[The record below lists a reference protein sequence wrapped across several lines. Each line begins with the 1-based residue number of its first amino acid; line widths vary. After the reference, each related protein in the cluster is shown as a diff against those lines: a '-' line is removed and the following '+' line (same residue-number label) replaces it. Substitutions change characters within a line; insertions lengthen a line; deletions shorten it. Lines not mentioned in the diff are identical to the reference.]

1 MIPRS
6 LRWRLPLSYAAIAL
20 VTSLTLGAV
29 LFMTLRA
36 YYQRQEEVFLQSRLD
51 TVLEAATL
59 IAEIETSPDVLQRY
73 VQSLAVLSQTR
84 VQLFDRNEVL
94 VSDSGDPQ
102 AARALA
108 IQTLDVQIEASARE
122 TATGQ
127 GAEIGDTTLRS
138 TVSVEPG
145 SGESAGTASAQLT
158 REIEIESE
166 APGGRQ
172 RMRISDTR
180 PITDFGLAFGDSG
193 FGLDAAFADGIN
205 RSDAILR
212 APLEDLFGTLHGYVQ
227 LSDGPALGR
236 AVLQSVVWGWG
247 VAAGAALAIAAALG
261 WFVSRH
267 VTKPLAGLTD
277 SASRMAAGDLSIRSP
292 LDGSDEFRRL
302 SASFNA
308 MADQVE
314 RTVSALRRFVAD
326 AAHQINT
333 PLTALSTNLELMSRL
348 AHHVDQQRLVSRVQ
362 TDVNRLLRL
371 SAGLLDLSR
380 VESDQEINERI
391 SVDLVAIV
399 NHELAR
405 YASQAEQAGVS
416 LSLDSDSQTTT
427 VVGRAHQLRQA
438 LDNVVDNAIKF
449 TPEGG
454 RVTITIRSDAG
465 SAILC
470 VEDTGIGIPDDD
482 LPFVFDRF
490 HRGRNVED
498 RPGSGLGLAIARAIV
513 RGHGGEVSAL
523 RTGSGTQVCFSLPR
537 AEVTGSSMPA
547 RDPS

>member
-20 VTSLTLGAV
+20 VASLALGAV
-29 LFMTLRA
+29 LFVTLRA
-36 YYQRQEEVFLQSRLD
+36 YYERQEEVFLESRLD
-51 TVLEAATL
+51 AVLDATTL
-59 IAEIETSPDVLQRY
+59 IVEFESSPDVLQGY

-84 VQLFDRNEVL
+84 VQLFDPDGVL
-94 VSDSGDPQ
+94 VSDSGDPRE
-102 AARALA
+102 ARKLA
-108 IQTLDVQIEASARE
+108 IQSLDVRIEASASE
-122 TATGQ
+122 AATTQ
-127 GAEIGDTTLRS
+127 GAEVRDTTLRS
-138 TVSVEPG
+138 SVSIEDA
-145 SGESAGTASAQLT
+145 SGQSAGAESAQLT
-158 REIEIESE
+158 REIVLESD
-166 APGGRQ
+166 APGGGLRL
-172 RMRISDTR
+172 RISDTG
-180 PITDFGLAFGDSG
+180 PMADTGLAFGGSG
-193 FGLDAAFADGIN
+193 LGLDAAFADGID
-205 RSDAILR
+205 RSDRVLR
-212 APLEDLFGTLHGYVQ
+212 APLEDPFGTLHGYVQ
-227 LSDGPALGR
+227 LSDGPAECR
-236 AVLQSVVWGWG
+236 AVLQSVVSGWA
-247 VAAGAALAIAAALG
+247 VAAGAALVIAAALG
-261 WFVSRH
+261 WLVSRQ
-267 VTKPLAGLTD
+267 VTKPLTGLTD
-277 SASRMAAGDLSIRSP
+277 STSRMAAGDLSIRSP

-314 RTVSALRRFVAD
+314 RTVSTLRRFVAD

-333 PLTALSTNLELMSRL
+333 PLTALNTNLELMARR
-348 AHHVDQQRLVSRVQ
+348 ADRVDQQRLVSRVQ

-380 VESDQEINERI
+380 VESDQEIGEWI
-391 SVDLVAIV
+391 PVDLVAFV

-405 YASQAEQAGVS
+405 YASQADQAGVS
-416 LSLDSDSQTTT
+416 LNFEPDSQVST
-427 VVGRAHQLRQA
+427 VHGRVDQLGQA
-438 LDNVVDNAIKF
+438 LDNAVDNAIKF

-513 RGHGGEVSAL
+513 RGHGGEVSAVT
-523 RTGSGTQVCFSLPR
+523 TGSGTRVCFTLPHP
-537 AEVTGSSMPA
+537 VV
-547 RDPS
+547 DI